1 MLTKRTETERAGS
14 CSLHAVGSARGMAR
28 PLSIESPGDLQPPE
42 GRVLS
47 EIRPPQRR
55 APAKPLPDCAR
66 LPPDRD
72 DAIRAAYASR
82 GCTLKGSRQVL
93 EFTMRGSAASFAG
106 ARV

>member
-14 CSLHAVGSARGMAR
+14 CSVHAVGSARGMAR
-28 PLSIESPGDLQPPE
+28 PLSIESPGGLQPPE

-47 EIRPPQRR
+47 EIRPPRRR
-55 APAKPLPDCAR
+55 APAKPLPTYTGR
-66 LPPDRD
+66 PPDRD
-72 DAIRAAYASR
+72 DGMCAVYASR

-93 EFTMRGSAASFAG
+93 EYTIRGSAASFAG